1 MNTFKL
7 ILRELIGLFFDDQ
20 FLAIAI
26 LVVVALAAALALIV
40 NAPPLVTGITLLFGC
55 IAVLAGSVLRAKR

>member
-7 ILRELIGLFFDDQ
+7 IMRELIGLFFDDQ

-26 LVVVALAAALALIV
+26 LVVVALSAFLAFV
-40 NAPPLVTGITLLFGC
+40 VAAPPLLTGAALLIGC
-55 IAVLAGSVLRAKR
+55 VAVLARSVMNAKR